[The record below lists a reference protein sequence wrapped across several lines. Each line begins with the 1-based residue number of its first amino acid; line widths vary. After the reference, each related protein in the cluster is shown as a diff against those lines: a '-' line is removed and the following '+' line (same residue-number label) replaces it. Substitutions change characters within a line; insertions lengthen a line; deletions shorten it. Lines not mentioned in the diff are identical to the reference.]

1 MVTPVSLLVSGPRAR
16 LLLRAMGALLAL
28 ALCAS
33 ALPRPAEANGVPTVV
48 ELHYLE
54 GLSNWGPT
62 DATGEVEISFAEGYA
77 KVRAEHLPVLDHERY
92 QAWLVNSESNDAIS
106 VGRFN
111 ANSAGSASFDGTLPP
126 TGDFGFD
133 LFIITVEPEPDDVP
147 QPHSQRS
154 IGGRFQ
160 LVGPTPSENGAP
172 GDVSSLPSRLP
183 ATGLPPLAEDLVRAG
198 LLLAGM
204 VLAVIAG
211 MRLGRRT
218 A

>member
-1 MVTPVSLLVSGPRAR
+1 MVAPLSLLVSGPRAR
-16 LLLRAMGALLAL
+16 LLFRAMGALLAL
-28 ALCAS
+28 ALCAV
-33 ALPRPAEANGVPTVV
+33 ALPRTVEANGVPTLV

-77 KVRAEHLPVLDHERY
+77 KVRAELPALEHERY
-92 QAWLVNSESNDAIS
+92 QGWLVNSESNDAIS

-111 ANSAGSASFDGTLPP
+111 ADASGRASFDGTLPP

-133 LFIITVEPEPDDVP
+133 LFIITVEPEPDDAP

-160 LVGPTPSENGAP
+160 LVGPRSGDNGAP
-172 GDVSSLPSRLP
+172 GDVSSLPSQLP
-183 ATGLPPLAEDLVRAG
+183 ETGLPPLADDLLRAG

-204 VLAVIAG
+204 LLAVVAG